1 MSSAA
6 KFNIDDFDIAD
17 KIIEVLCDNR
27 DKFYSLRELHS
38 ILFDKFEEFR
48 NPELKSFLINK
59 LKVAFISI
67 EGDYNN
73 VYRIVIDNK
82 HYLIWSLKSK
92 DSIIK
97 ESNKDSV
104 KNIEDAK
111 IDEDL
116 DNFLN
121 VNNSSE
127 TYITII
133 RDMIREKNY
142 SFMYESNFIDGT
154 NHPIHLLIAN
164 NENKLIK
171 DLDELTTIDFNIKN
185 SNGKNCLDVA
195 KEAKNF
201 DVFQIILDKNYQSKL
216 KSLEKINDTLKDNQ
230 KKIYEQMDDNKKKI
244 AMLEKK
250 IQHLKSNATIE
261 TIKTIFIFVLFIYFC
276 NTYRIN

>member
-48 NPELKSFLINK
+48 NPELKSILINK

-104 KNIEDAK
+104 KKIDDAK

-116 DNFLN
+116 DNFLS

-244 AMLEKK
+244 ALLEKK
-250 IQHLKSNATIE
+250 IQHLKSNETIE

>member
-1 MSSAA
+1 
-6 KFNIDDFDIAD
+6 
-17 KIIEVLCDNR
+17 
-27 DKFYSLRELHS
+27 
-38 ILFDKFEEFR
+38 
-48 NPELKSFLINK
+48 
-59 LKVAFISI
+59 
-67 EGDYNN
+67 
-73 VYRIVIDNK
+73 
-82 HYLIWSLKSK
+82 
-92 DSIIK
+92 
-97 ESNKDSV
+97 
-104 KNIEDAK
+104 
-111 IDEDL
+111 
-116 DNFLN
+116 
-121 VNNSSE
+121 
-127 TYITII
+127 
-133 RDMIREKNY
+133 
-142 SFMYESNFIDGT
+142 MYESNFIDGT

-201 DVFQIILDKNYQSKL
+201 DVFQIILEKNYQSKL

-244 AMLEKK
+244 ALLEKK